1 MEETDLICV
10 HLWIVSVQ
18 NKTPFGFATNER
30 RNAGS
35 VSCVL
40 ALRIIVVEPKNVHKA
55 NGDNTGRAFSL
66 AMLSLGKCLH
76 LPASGPNLTRLQKFY
91 AQLD

>member
-1 MEETDLICV
+1 MFIRV

-18 NKTPFGFATNER
+18 NKTPFGLVTNER

-55 NGDNTGRAFSL
+55 KGDNTGRAFSL
-66 AMLSLGKCLH
+66 AMLSLRKCLH
-76 LPASGPNLTRLQKFY
+76 LAASCSNLAGLQKFY